1 MLYGGN
7 IASLIAVTPYIFKY
21 INMGGKMKKI
31 IRSAADKAARL
42 EGSQL
47 SEVDEQLMK
56 LIDGLKTSI
65 KVVGVGGAG
74 CNTVTRLSEMGI
86 EGAETI
92 TMNTDAQDLLYAVS
106 DKKVLLGAE
115 LTGGL
120 GAGSDP
126 TVGESSAKESLDEIA
141 SALQGADLAFVTCGL
156 GGGTGSGAAPTIAE
170 VAKDSGAVTVAIVTL
185 PFTVE
190 GKTRW
195 QNAEEGL
202 SKLRKTADTVI
213 VVPNDKLLSIVP
225 DLPLNAAFKVAD
237 ELLSNALKGTTEMVT
252 KPGLVNLDFADLRT
266 VLSNGGT
273 AVIGMGESTSE
284 TFSENRAIEA
294 IEEALNSP
302 LLDMDVSTADRALV
316 NVIGG
321 PDMTLQ
327 EAEAAVEYLS
337 GKISP
342 DSNIL
347 WGAQIDENL
356 NKNAVK
362 VMLVVSGVKSLSE
375 LTAGSPL
382 GSKEKLDLDVEYI

>member
-1 MLYGGN
+1 
-7 IASLIAVTPYIFKY
+7 
-21 INMGGKMKKI
+21 MKKI
-31 IRSAADKAARL
+31 VKSAAEKASRF
-42 EGSQL
+42 EGQQL

-65 KVVGVGGAG
+65 KVVGIGGAG
-74 CNTVTRLSEMGI
+74 CNTVSRLSEMGV
-86 EGAETI
+86 EGAETV
-92 TMNTDAQDLLYAVS
+92 TMNTDAQDLLYSVA

-126 TVGESSAKESLDEIA
+126 AVGESSAKESLDEIA
-141 SALQGADLAFVTCGL
+141 TALQGSDLTFVTCGL
-156 GGGTGSGAAPTIAE
+156 GGGTGSGGAPVVAE
-170 VAKDSGAVTVAIVTL
+170 VAKDSGSVTVGIVTL

-190 GKTRW
+190 GKVRW
-195 QNAEEGL
+195 QNAEEGIA
-202 SKLRKTADTVI
+202 KLRKNTDTVI
-213 VVPNDKLLSIVP
+213 VIPNDKLLNIVP

-237 ELLSNALKGTTEMVT
+237 ELLANSLKGTTEMVT

-294 IEEALNSP
+294 IEEALSSP
-302 LLDMDVSTADRALV
+302 LLDIDVTTADRALV

-337 GKISP
+337 GKIST

-356 NKNAVK
+356 NKNVVK
-362 VMLVVSGVKSLSE
+362 VMLVVSGVKSVSE

-382 GSKEKLDLDVEYI
+382 ASKEKLDLDVEYI

>member
-1 MLYGGN
+1 MR
-7 IASLIAVTPYIFKY
+7 
-21 INMGGKMKKI
+21 KI
-31 IRSAADKAARL
+31 IKSALDKNSTRF
-42 EGSQL
+42 EGGEL
-47 SEVDEQLMK
+47 SEVDQQLMK

-86 EGAETI
+86 DGSETI

-120 GAGSDP
+120 GAGADP
-126 TVGESSAKESLDEIA
+126 AVGESAAKENLDEIA
-141 SALQGADLAFVTCGL
+141 TALQGSDLTFITCGL
-156 GGGTGSGAAPTIAE
+156 GGGTGSGAAPIVAE
-170 VAKDSGAVTVAIVTL
+170 VAKDSGSVTVAVVTL

-195 QNAEEGL
+195 QNAEQGL
-202 SKLRKTADTVI
+202 AKLRKNTDTVI
-213 VVPNDKLLSIVP
+213 VIPNDKLLQIVP
-225 DLPLNAAFKVAD
+225 DLPLNAAFKVSD
-237 ELLSNALKGTTEMVT
+237 ELLSNSIRGTTEMVT

-266 VLSNGGT
+266 VLANGGT

-294 IEEALNSP
+294 IEEALQSP
-302 LLDMDVSTADRALV
+302 LLDIDVSTADRALV

-337 GKISP
+337 GKISH

-347 WGAQIDENL
+347 WGAQVDENL
-356 NKNAVK
+356 GKNVVK
-362 VMLVVSGVKSLSE
+362 VMLVVSGVKSVSE

-382 GSKEKLDLDVEYI
+382 GAKQKIDLDVEYI

>member
-1 MLYGGN
+1 MRK
-7 IASLIAVTPYIFKY
+7 IIKSAVDKSTRFTGQRLE
-21 INMGGKMKKI
+21 GGKMT
-31 IRSAADKAARL
+31 
-42 EGSQL
+42 
-47 SEVDEQLMK
+47 EVDEQLMK

-65 KVVGVGGAG
+65 KVVGCGGAG

-92 TMNTDAQDLLYAVS
+92 TMNTDAQDLLYSVA

-126 TVGESSAKESLDEIA
+126 TVGESAAKESLDEIA
-141 SALQGADLAFVTCGL
+141 TALQGSDLTFVTCGL
-156 GGGTGSGAAPTIAE
+156 GGGTGSGASPVIAE
-170 VAKDSGAVTVAIVTL
+170 IAKDAGSVTVAVVTL

-190 GKTRW
+190 GKIRW
-195 QNAEEGL
+195 QNAEQGL
-202 SKLRKTADTVI
+202 AKLKKNADTTIVI
-213 VVPNDKLLSIVP
+213 PNDKLLSIVP
-225 DLPLNAAFKVAD
+225 DLPLNSAFRVSD
-237 ELLSNALKGTTEMVT
+237 ELLANALKGTTEMVT

-273 AVIGMGESTSE
+273 AVIGVGESTSE
-284 TFSENRAIEA
+284 TFSENRAVEAVEEA
-294 IEEALNSP
+294 IESP
-302 LLDMDVSTADRALV
+302 LLDVDVSTADRALV

-342 DSNIL
+342 DSNII

-356 NKNAVK
+356 NKNIVK
-362 VMLVVSGVKSLSE
+362 VLLVISGVKSTLDTGM
-375 LTAGSPL
+375 LKG
-382 GSKEKLDLDVEYI
+382 GKKLDLDVEYI

>member
-1 MLYGGN
+1 
-7 IASLIAVTPYIFKY
+7 
-21 INMGGKMKKI
+21 MKKMVK
-31 IRSAADKAARL
+31 SAADKARY
-42 EGSQL
+42 EGGQL

-86 EGAETI
+86 EGAETV

-106 DKKVLLGAE
+106 DKKALLGAE

-141 SALQGADLAFVTCGL
+141 TALQGSDLTFITCGL
-156 GGGTGSGAAPTIAE
+156 GGGTGSGAAPVIAE
-170 VAKDSGAVTVAIVTL
+170 VAKDSGSVTVAVVTL

-202 SKLRKTADTVI
+202 AKLRKNTDTVI
-213 VVPNDKLLSIVP
+213 VIPNDKLLSIVP
-225 DLPLNAAFKVAD
+225 DLPLNAAFKVSD
-237 ELLSNALKGTTEMVT
+237 ELLSNSLKGTTEMVT

-294 IEEALNSP
+294 IEEALQSP
-302 LLDMDVSTADRALV
+302 LLDIDVTSADRALV

-356 NKNAVK
+356 NKNVVK
-362 VMLVVSGVKSLSE
+362 VMLVVSGVKSVSE
-375 LTAGSPL
+375 LTAGSPIAA
-382 GSKEKLDLDVEYI
+382 KQKVDLDVEYI

>member
-1 MLYGGN
+1 MRK
-7 IASLIAVTPYIFKY
+7 ISKSAV
-21 INMGGKMKKI
+21 
-31 IRSAADKAARL
+31 DKTRRF
-42 EGSQL
+42 EGAEL
-47 SEVDEQLMK
+47 TDVDQQLMK

-65 KVVGVGGAG
+65 KVVGCGGAG
-74 CNTVTRLSEMGI
+74 CNTVTRLSEIGI
-86 EGAETI
+86 DGAETI
-92 TMNTDAQDLLYAVS
+92 TMNTDAQDLLYSLA
-106 DKKVLLGAE
+106 DRKVLLGAE

-126 TVGESSAKESLDEIA
+126 SVGENCAKENLDEIA
-141 SALQGADLAFVTCGL
+141 SALQGSDLTFITCGL
-156 GGGTGSGAAPTIAE
+156 GGGTGSGSAPVIAE
-170 VAKDSGAVTVAIVTL
+170 VAKDSGSVTVAIVTM

-202 SKLRKTADTVI
+202 AKLRKTADTV
-213 VVPNDKLLSIVP
+213 VVIPNDKLMSLVP
-225 DLPLNAAFKVAD
+225 DLPLNAAFRVSDEILAD
-237 ELLSNALKGTTEMVT
+237 SLKGTTEMVT

-273 AVIGMGESTSE
+273 AVIGLGESTSE

-294 IEEALNSP
+294 IEEAIQSP
-302 LLDMDVSTADRALV
+302 LLDVDISSADRALV

-327 EAEAAVEYLS
+327 EAEAAVEYIS

-342 DSNIL
+342 DANII

-356 NKNAVK
+356 GKNVVR
-362 VMLVVSGVKSLSE
+362 VMLVVSGVKGIHE
-375 LTAGSPL
+375 LPSPNV
-382 GSKEKLDLDVEYI
+382 SRQKLDMDVEYI

>member
-1 MLYGGN
+1 MR
-7 IASLIAVTPYIFKY
+7 
-21 INMGGKMKKI
+21 KI
-31 IRSAADKAARL
+31 IKSATEKSMSRF
-42 EGSQL
+42 EGTQL

-86 EGAETI
+86 DGAETV
-92 TMNTDAQDLLYAVS
+92 TMNTDAQDLLYAIS

-126 TVGESSAKESLDEIA
+126 TVGESAAKESLDEIA
-141 SALQGADLAFVTCGL
+141 TALQGSDLTFITCGL
-156 GGGTGSGAAPTIAE
+156 GGGTGSGAAPVIAE
-170 VAKDSGAVTVAIVTL
+170 VAKDSGSVTVAVVTL

-202 SKLRKTADTVI
+202 SKLRKNTDTVI
-213 VVPNDKLLSIVP
+213 VVPNDKLLQIVP
-225 DLPLNAAFKVAD
+225 DLPLNAAFRVSD
-237 ELLSNALKGTTEMVT
+237 ELLSNSLKGTTEMVT

-302 LLDMDVSTADRALV
+302 LLDVDVSSADRALV

-337 GKISP
+337 SKISP

-356 NKNAVK
+356 SKNVVK
-362 VMLVVSGVKSLSE
+362 VMLVVSGVKTISD

-382 GSKEKLDLDVEYI
+382 AAKAKIDLDVEYI

>member
-1 MLYGGN
+1 MR
-7 IASLIAVTPYIFKY
+7 
-21 INMGGKMKKI
+21 KI
-31 IRSAADKAARL
+31 VKSAADKSMRF
-42 EGSQL
+42 EGGQL
-47 SEVDEQLMK
+47 SETDEQLMR

-74 CNTVTRLSEMGI
+74 CNTVTRLTEMGVD
-86 EGAETI
+86 GSETV

-141 SALQGADLAFVTCGL
+141 AALQGSDLTFITCGL
-156 GGGTGSGAAPTIAE
+156 GGGTGSGAAPVIAE
-170 VAKDSGAVTVAIVTL
+170 VAKDSGSVTVAIVTA
-185 PFTVE
+185 PFHVE

-195 QNAEEGL
+195 QNAEEAL
-202 SKLRKTADTVI
+202 AKLRKNTDTVI
-213 VVPNDKLLSIVP
+213 VIPNDKLLSIVP

-237 ELLSNALKGTTEMVT
+237 ELLANSLKGTTEMVT

-294 IEEALNSP
+294 IEEALQSP
-302 LLDMDVSTADRALV
+302 LLDTDVSTADRALV

-356 NKNAVK
+356 SKNVVQ
-362 VMLVVSGVKSLSE
+362 VMLVVSGVRS
-375 LTAGSPL
+375 SPDMDL
-382 GSKEKLDLDVEYI
+382 GGHHSKKQPVDLDVEYI

>member
-1 MLYGGN
+1 MR
-7 IASLIAVTPYIFKY
+7 
-21 INMGGKMKKI
+21 KI
-31 IRSAADKAARL
+31 IKSVVDKSASRF
-42 EGSQL
+42 EGGQL
-47 SEVDEQLMK
+47 TEVDEQLMK

-86 EGAETI
+86 DGAETV

-106 DKKVLLGAE
+106 DKKALLGAE

-126 TVGESSAKESLDEIA
+126 TVGESAAKESLDEIA
-141 SALQGADLAFVTCGL
+141 TALQGSDLTFITCGL
-156 GGGTGSGAAPTIAE
+156 GGGTGSGAAPVIAE
-170 VAKDSGAVTVAIVTL
+170 VAKDSGSVTVAIVTL

-202 SKLRKTADTVI
+202 AKLRKNTDTVI
-213 VVPNDKLLSIVP
+213 VIPNDKLLSIVP
-225 DLPLNAAFKVAD
+225 DLPLNAAFRVSD

-284 TFSENRAIEA
+284 TFSENRAVEA
-294 IEEALNSP
+294 IEEALQSP
-302 LLDMDVSTADRALV
+302 LLDIDVSSADRALV

-327 EAEAAVEYLS
+327 EAESAVEYLS

-356 NKNAVK
+356 SKNVVK
-362 VMLVVSGVKSLSE
+362 VMLVVSGVKAISE

-382 GSKEKLDLDVEYI
+382 GAKQRIDLDVEYI

>member
-1 MLYGGN
+1 MR
-7 IASLIAVTPYIFKY
+7 
-21 INMGGKMKKI
+21 KI
-31 IRSAADKAARL
+31 VKSAADKAARF
-42 EGSQL
+42 ESGQL

-86 EGAETI
+86 EGAETV
-92 TMNTDAQDLLYAVS
+92 TMNTDAQDLLYSVA

-126 TVGESSAKESLDEIA
+126 AVGDSSAKESLDEIA
-141 SALQGADLAFVTCGL
+141 TSLQGSDLTFVTCGL
-156 GGGTGSGAAPTIAE
+156 GGGTGSGAAPVIAE
-170 VAKDSGAVTVAIVTL
+170 VAKDSGSVTVAVVTL

-190 GKTRW
+190 GKVRW

-202 SKLRKTADTVI
+202 AKLRKNTDTVI
-213 VVPNDKLLSIVP
+213 VIPNDKLLNIVP
-225 DLPLNAAFKVAD
+225 DLPLNAAFRVAD
-237 ELLSNALKGTTEMVT
+237 ELLSNSLKGTTEMVT

-266 VLSNGGT
+266 VLANGGT

-294 IEEALNSP
+294 IEEALRSP
-302 LLDMDVSTADRALV
+302 LLDIDVSSADRALV

-347 WGAQIDENL
+347 WGAQVDENL
-356 NKNAVK
+356 NKNVVK
-362 VMLVVSGVKSLSE
+362 VMLVVSGVKAISE

-382 GSKEKLDLDVEYI
+382 GAREKLDLDVEYI

>member
-1 MLYGGN
+1 MR
-7 IASLIAVTPYIFKY
+7 
-21 INMGGKMKKI
+21 KI
-31 IRSAADKAARL
+31 IKSAADKSMRF
-42 EGSQL
+42 EGGQM
-47 SEVDEQLMK
+47 SEVDEQLMR

-86 EGAETI
+86 EGAETA
-92 TMNTDAQDLLYAVS
+92 TMNTDAQDLLYSVA

-141 SALQGADLAFVTCGL
+141 TALQGSDLTFITCGL
-156 GGGTGSGAAPTIAE
+156 GGGTGSGAAPVVAE
-170 VAKDSGAVTVAIVTL
+170 VAKDSGSVTVAVVTL

-202 SKLRKTADTVI
+202 SKLRKNTDTVI
-213 VVPNDKLLSIVP
+213 VIPNDKLLSIVP
-225 DLPLNAAFKVAD
+225 DLPLNAAFKVSD
-237 ELLSNALKGTTEMVT
+237 ELLSDSLKGTTEMVT

-284 TFSENRAIEA
+284 TFSDNRAIEA
-294 IEEALNSP
+294 IEEALQSP
-302 LLDMDVSTADRALV
+302 LLDIDVISADRALV

-356 NKNAVK
+356 NKNVVK
-362 VMLVVSGVKSLSE
+362 VMLVVSGVKSVSE
-375 LTAGSPL
+375 LTAGTPI
-382 GSKEKLDLDVEYI
+382 GAKEKLDLDVEYI

>member
-1 MLYGGN
+1 MR
-7 IASLIAVTPYIFKY
+7 
-21 INMGGKMKKI
+21 KMV
-31 IRSAADKAARL
+31 RSAADKSQRL
-42 EGSQL
+42 EGGQL

-74 CNTVTRLSEMGI
+74 CNTITRLSEIGI
-86 EGAETI
+86 EGAETV
-92 TMNTDAQDLLYAVS
+92 TMNTDAQDLLYSIA

-126 TVGESSAKESLDEIA
+126 AIGESCAKESLDEIA
-141 SALQGADLAFVTCGL
+141 AALQGSDLTFVTCGL
-156 GGGTGSGAAPTIAE
+156 GGGTGSGAAPAVAE
-170 VAKDSGAVTVAIVTL
+170 VAKDTGSVTVAVVTL

-195 QNAEEGL
+195 SNAEQGL
-202 SKLRKTADTVI
+202 AKLRKTADTV
-213 VVPNDKLLSIVP
+213 VVIPNDKLLSLVP

-237 ELLSNALKGTTEMVT
+237 ELLSDALKGTTEMIT

-273 AVIGMGESTSE
+273 AVMGLGESTSE

-294 IEEALNSP
+294 IEEAIQSP
-302 LLDMDVSTADRALV
+302 LLDIDVSNADRSLV

-342 DSNIL
+342 EANII

-356 NKNAVK
+356 NKNVVR
-362 VMLVVSGVKSLSE
+362 VMLVISGVRSIQE
-375 LTAGSPL
+375 LTAMTPL
-382 GSKEKLDLDVEYI
+382 GAREKLDLDVEYI